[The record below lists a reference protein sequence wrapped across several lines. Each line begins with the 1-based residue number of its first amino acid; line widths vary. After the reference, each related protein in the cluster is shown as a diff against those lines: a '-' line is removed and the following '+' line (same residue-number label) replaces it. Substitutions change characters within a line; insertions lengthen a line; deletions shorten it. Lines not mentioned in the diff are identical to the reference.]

1 MDFLT
6 LYVRG
11 WLFTILTLGAYYPYF
26 QTQRQAFLSSHTY
39 FGNQRFHFSGHG
51 SGLMVPF
58 AITLF
63 MTYAVV
69 IFCGLTIALHLTNAG
84 LSLLLIPFVLG
95 PAWIWLLGRKQNYFW
110 HHTTFDETRISSAI
124 TWQKLFTLYVG
135 NFVLLLVTLGFAL
148 PWVTVRMPVFLPAP
162 CRCRGLRIL
171 IGFCKRPSPLRSPG
185 KACRISSTPVS
196 IWISS
201 YGAQLDCPLS

>member
-26 QTQRQAFLSSHTY
+26 QTQRQAFLISHTY
-39 FGNQRFHFSGHG
+39 FGNQRFHFPGHG

-63 MTYAVV
+63 MTYAAV

-84 LSLLLIPFVLG
+84 LGLLLIPFVLG

-110 HHTTFDETRISSAI
+110 HHTTFDETRFSSAI

-135 NFVLLLVTLGFAL
+135 NFALLLVTLGFAW
-148 PWVTVRMPVFLPAP
+148 PWVTVRNARFFTSTLSLQGPMNFDRVLQETTASSVT
-162 CRCRGLRIL
+162 GESLSNL
-171 IGFCKRPSPLRSPG
+171 LGTGF
-185 KACRISSTPVS
+185 
-196 IWISS
+196 
-201 YGAQLDCPLS
+201 DMD